1 MTYRFITTYIAS
13 GVSLNMAMYTGLE
26 IESTGG
32 VGGAGVYAN
41 FDTVI
46 VNLGK
51 VNAARSNNS
60 IGVKLT
66 SGGTVV
72 NYHGGS
78 IAGYLGVYISG
89 ASGTVANFGTIEGG
103 FAGNGVYLHSGGS
116 VTNGSTADSSAL
128 IEGDSGVSSLG
139 AATVVNYGLLEAAG
153 SFGDGVFLQSGGK
166 VTNFGTVRGE
176 YFNGV
181 LLQAAGTVINGSTND
196 TDAVITGANNGVL
209 VSGGTGSIDNLGTI
223 SSTGTAGAGVD
234 IQTAGGAV
242 TNGTNAVTS
251 ARIFGHI
258 GIGLGGAGNVANF
271 GTVLSLTDFGVDLA
285 AGGTVVNGSVTDTK
299 ALIEGY
305 LDGVVVSGAAGTVT
319 NLATIAATYPAPGT
333 PTNVYSVA
341 GVRLDDGGSLTN
353 GSLIDR
359 TAQISGYYG
368 VISQNVGGAGVA
380 ATIANF
386 GAIAG
391 GVLLQAGGS
400 VTNGAPGDTTALI
413 SGGTGIDSA
422 RLATVANFGSIQGE
436 TSDGI
441 FIDQGGAVTNGGIT
455 DTKAQIEGLVG
466 VFVGGAAGA
475 VTNFGVI
482 HGIGLGTGNAGVNL
496 FDGGSV
502 TNGGPTDTGALID
515 GYSGVFGGPAAGGTT
530 IANFATIAGTG
541 LAGQSGVYLQAGGS
555 VTNGSSKDA
564 KAVIEGYG
572 GVYATGSATLTNFG
586 TIEGD
591 GGTAVQFKS
600 PGDALVVEA
609 GSTFVG
615 SILGGGDTL
624 DLASGVGT
632 LSLLAGDD
640 TVVSGSMATT
650 TFQNFG
656 TVEVGPGAVFTLAGS
671 DTVVA
676 GQTLVDDGSLSVPGV
691 LTVTGT
697 LTVTGSLGGAG
708 TVAISGG
715 TANLDAGTSLTVAD
729 VTVSGAAKM
738 NVNTSLAYAGKWTQ
752 SAGTLSVAASDV
764 LTFSGS
770 GDSFAGTMATSGE
783 VVVSGVTATVGSAGL
798 SLTGTGVVMLSNN
811 AASEITG
818 ATGAS
823 TLTNASHIEGAGQLG
838 GGSLLL
844 VNKAGAVIESVDTIA
859 LIVNTGA
866 NTVSNAGVIESAGTG
881 GMTIAGA
888 VSNSGA
894 LVAGSSTL
902 TVQGAVTGTGI
913 GEVENGTLALRSG
926 FTQNVTF
933 TGGSK
938 GTLALAG
945 SQAYSGVIS
954 GFSTT
959 GATFLDLQDIIFAD
973 LLPAS
978 SGYSGN
984 TTSGILT
991 VKDSLGHTATIRL
1004 AGNYTASV
1012 FAFSKDTGGGTMVT
1026 DPTKPPPAAAP
1037 HLAAPPL
1044 AHTAFVQA
1052 MASLADPGSA
1062 RAVAWTHD
1070 HHVSPMMLAAP
1081 GLSTA

>member
-1 MTYRFITTYIAS
+1 
-13 GVSLNMAMYTGLE
+13 
-26 IESTGG
+26 
-32 VGGAGVYAN
+32 
-41 FDTVI
+41 
-46 VNLGK
+46 
-51 VNAARSNNS
+51 
-60 IGVKLT
+60 
-66 SGGTVV
+66 
-72 NYHGGS
+72 
-78 IAGYLGVYISG
+78 
-89 ASGTVANFGTIEGG
+89 
-103 FAGNGVYLHSGGS
+103 
-116 VTNGSTADSSAL
+116 
-128 IEGDSGVSSLG
+128 
-139 AATVVNYGLLEAAG
+139 
-153 SFGDGVFLQSGGK
+153 
-166 VTNFGTVRGE
+166 
-176 YFNGV
+176 
-181 LLQAAGTVINGSTND
+181 
-196 TDAVITGANNGVL
+196 
-209 VSGGTGSIDNLGTI
+209 
-223 SSTGTAGAGVD
+223 
-234 IQTAGGAV
+234 
-242 TNGTNAVTS
+242 
-251 ARIFGHI
+251 
-258 GIGLGGAGNVANF
+258 
-271 GTVLSLTDFGVDLA
+271 
-285 AGGTVVNGSVTDTK
+285 
-299 ALIEGY
+299 
-305 LDGVVVSGAAGTVT
+305 
-319 NLATIAATYPAPGT
+319 
-333 PTNVYSVA
+333 
-341 GVRLDDGGSLTN
+341 
-353 GSLIDR
+353 
-359 TAQISGYYG
+359 
-368 VISQNVGGAGVA
+368 
-380 ATIANF
+380 
-386 GAIAG
+386 
-391 GVLLQAGGS
+391 
-400 VTNGAPGDTTALI
+400 
-413 SGGTGIDSA
+413 
-422 RLATVANFGSIQGE
+422 
-436 TSDGI
+436 
-441 FIDQGGAVTNGGIT
+441 
-455 DTKAQIEGLVG
+455 
-466 VFVGGAAGA
+466 
-475 VTNFGVI
+475 
-482 HGIGLGTGNAGVNL
+482 
-496 FDGGSV
+496 
-502 TNGGPTDTGALID
+502 
-515 GYSGVFGGPAAGGTT
+515 
-530 IANFATIAGTG
+530 
-541 LAGQSGVYLQAGGS
+541 
-555 VTNGSSKDA
+555 
-564 KAVIEGYG
+564 
-572 GVYATGSATLTNFG
+572 
-586 TIEGD
+586 
-591 GGTAVQFKS
+591 
-600 PGDALVVEA
+600 
-609 GSTFVG
+609 
-615 SILGGGDTL
+615 
-624 DLASGVGT
+624 
-632 LSLLAGDD
+632 
-640 TVVSGSMATT
+640 
-650 TFQNFG
+650 
-656 TVEVGPGAVFTLAGS
+656 
-671 DTVVA
+671 
-676 GQTLVDDGSLSVPGV
+676 
-691 LTVTGT
+691 
-697 LTVTGSLGGAG
+697 
-708 TVAISGG
+708 
-715 TANLDAGTSLTVAD
+715 
-729 VTVSGAAKM
+729 
-738 NVNTSLAYAGKWTQ
+738 
-752 SAGTLSVAASDV
+752 LSVAASDV